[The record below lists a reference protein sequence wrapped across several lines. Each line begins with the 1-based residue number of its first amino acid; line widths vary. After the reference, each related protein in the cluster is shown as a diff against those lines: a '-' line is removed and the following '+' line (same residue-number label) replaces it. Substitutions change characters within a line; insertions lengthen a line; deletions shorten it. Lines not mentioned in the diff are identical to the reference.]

1 VFEPSNYDITV
12 YRGATFRE
20 FFFIENDEL
29 TITSVSATNPAI
41 VTTSKPHLFNTSD
54 VVNIRECN
62 AFAGILDINRE
73 WTITVLS
80 ATTFSVG
87 INVTQ
92 VGTKGTC
99 ARAINIQGWTF
110 ACNIKDQTYKYFGNP
125 GVVASVAINSNE
137 VLLEGSHNLEVGDM
151 ISIQDLS
158 ATTVDAATNLLN
170 VEVLAIFYEREN
182 MLGDPRT
189 DKSYRYQTTTYQ
201 NSIKS
206 VAVINKFANK
216 TLNRAKV
223 IRANNLLGAA
233 TVNIENALAGKFVLE
248 IPQATTLLLTPPRQ
262 SLNSEKGSDNV
273 YFYDIKAKYLDYA
286 SRATIQPLFSG
297 KVNVIPLAT
306 EVVL

>member
-1 VFEPSNYDITV
+1 MFEPSIYDITV
-12 YRGATFRE
+12 YRGATFRQ
-20 FFFIENDEL
+20 FFFIENDEFI
-29 TITSVSATNPAI
+29 ITSVSATNPAV
-41 VTTSKPHLFNTSD
+41 VTTSKPHLLNNSD
-54 VVNIRECN
+54 VVNIRECD
-62 AFAGILDINRE
+62 AFAGITDINKE
-73 WTITVLS
+73 WIVTVLS
-80 ATTFSVG
+80 PITFSIGLSVL
-87 INVTQ
+87 Q

-99 ARAINIQGWTF
+99 ARAINIHGWTF

-137 VLLEGSHNLEVGDM
+137 VLLEGNHNLEVGDM

-158 ATTVDAATNLLN
+158 VSTVDAATNLLN
-170 VEVLAIFYEREN
+170 VEVLAIFYEREG
-182 MLGDPRT
+182 MPGDPRT
-189 DKSYRYQTTTYQ
+189 DKNYRYQTTTYQ

-206 VAVINKFANK
+206 VAVINKFASK

-233 TVNIENALAGKFVLE
+233 TVNIENAIAGKFVLE
-248 IPQATTLLLTPPRQ
+248 IPQATTLLLVPPRQ
-262 SLNSEKGSDNV
+262 SINGEKGSDNA

-286 SRATIQPLFSG
+286 LRATVQPLFTG